1 MNIFTVHSKKILIK
15 SWKTEVEH
23 WTNKNSNRLIK
34 TKAEF
39 FKDLLPGDIIELSFR
54 LCSTTQF
61 KVTVKAWRGDK
72 YLGLREDTLN
82 KIANA
87 MYCFNLIEID

>member
-15 SWKTEVEH
+15 SWKTEAQY
-23 WTNKNSNRLIK
+23 WTNINTNKLVK
-34 TKAEF
+34 TKAKF
-39 FKDLLPGDIIELSFR
+39 FKDLLPGDIIELSFI
-54 LCSTTQF
+54 LSSTTQF
-61 KVTVKAWRGDK
+61 KVTAKAWRGDK
-72 YLGLREDTLN
+72 YLGSREDTLN

>member
-15 SWKTEVEH
+15 SWKTEEEH
-23 WTNKNSNRLIK
+23 WTNKNSKRLIK

-39 FKDLLPGDIIELSFR
+39 FKDLLPGDIVELSFS
-54 LCSTTQF
+54 LYSTTEF
-61 KVTVKAWRGDK
+61 KVTAKAWRGDK
-72 YLGLREDTLN
+72 YIGLYEYTLN